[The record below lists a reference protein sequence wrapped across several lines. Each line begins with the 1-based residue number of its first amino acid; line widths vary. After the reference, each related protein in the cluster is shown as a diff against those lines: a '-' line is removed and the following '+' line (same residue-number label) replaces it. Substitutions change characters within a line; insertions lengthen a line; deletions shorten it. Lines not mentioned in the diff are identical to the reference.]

1 MKLHEKI
8 YYCRKKSGL
17 SQDALAEKLGISR
30 QAISKWETGESVPET
45 GKLVALASALGVT
58 VDWLLSEDE
67 PEAESEPAGDDGG
80 VFTGAKRDYSRPA
93 DWTDSLP
100 RLIQNLARR
109 WGWLAGVYV
118 ALCGVAFVIFGVLA
132 SVISNNMFSGFNDF
146 GMGFGGFGTTVE
158 IDGVTVPIQGG
169 MVQNNPVAIMGTVIT
184 IIGVVLIIAGIVL
197 AVFLKK
203 KSKE

>member
-67 PEAESEPAGDDGG
+67 PEAEREPAGDDGG
-80 VFTGAKRDYSRPA
+80 VFTGAKRDDSRPD

-118 ALCGVAFVIFGVLA
+118 ALCGVPLVIFGVLA

-146 GMGFGGFGTTVE
+146 GMGFGTTVE
-158 IDGVTVPIQGG
+158 IDSVTVPIQGG
-169 MVQNNPVAIMGTVIT
+169 MVQNNPVAIMGTVIA

>member
-1 MKLHEKI
+1 M
-8 YYCRKKSGL
+8 
-17 SQDALAEKLGISR
+17 
-30 QAISKWETGESVPET
+30 PET

-58 VDWLLSEDE
+58 VDWLLSGDE

-80 VFTGAKRDYSRPA
+80 VFTGARRDYSRPA

-118 ALCGVAFVIFGVLA
+118 ALCGVPLVIFGVLA

-169 MVQNNPVAIMGTVIT
+169 MVQNNPVAIMGTVIA

>member
-80 VFTGAKRDYSRPA
+80 VFTGARQDYSRSP

-118 ALCGVAFVIFGVLA
+118 ALCGVPLVIFGVLA

-146 GMGFGGFGTTVE
+146 GMGFGTTVE
-158 IDGVTVPIQGG
+158 IDSVTVPIQGG
-169 MVQNNPVAIMGTVIT
+169 MVQNNPVAIMGTVIA

>member
-1 MKLHEKI
+1 M
-8 YYCRKKSGL
+8 
-17 SQDALAEKLGISR
+17 
-30 QAISKWETGESVPET
+30 PET

-67 PEAESEPAGDDGG
+67 PEAEREPAGDDGG
-80 VFTGAKRDYSRPA
+80 VFTGARQDYSRSP

-109 WGWLAGVYV
+109 WGWLVGVYV
-118 ALCGVAFVIFGVLA
+118 ALCGVAFVIIGVLA

-169 MVQNNPVAIMGTVIT
+169 MVQNNPVAIMGTVIA

>member
-1 MKLHEKI
+1 MGIRRIIGSI
-8 YYCRKKSGL
+8 YNIHGNL
-17 SQDALAEKLGISR
+17 LAR
-30 QAISKWETGESVPET
+30 
-45 GKLVALASALGVT
+45 ALGVT
-58 VDWLLSEDE
+58 VDWLPSEDE

-80 VFTGAKRDYSRPA
+80 VFTGAKRDSSRPA

-100 RLIQNLARR
+100 RLIQKLARR
-109 WGWLAGVYV
+109 WGWLVGVYV
-118 ALCGVAFVIFGVLA
+118 ALYGVAFVIIGVLA

-169 MVQNNPVAIMGTVIT
+169 MVQNNPVAIMGTVIA

>member
-67 PEAESEPAGDDGG
+67 PEAEREPAGDDGG
-80 VFTGAKRDYSRPA
+80 VFTGARQDYSRSP

-109 WGWLAGVYV
+109 WGWLVGVYV
-118 ALCGVAFVIFGVLA
+118 ALCGVAFVIIGVLA

-169 MVQNNPVAIMGTVIT
+169 MIQNNPVAIMGTVIA